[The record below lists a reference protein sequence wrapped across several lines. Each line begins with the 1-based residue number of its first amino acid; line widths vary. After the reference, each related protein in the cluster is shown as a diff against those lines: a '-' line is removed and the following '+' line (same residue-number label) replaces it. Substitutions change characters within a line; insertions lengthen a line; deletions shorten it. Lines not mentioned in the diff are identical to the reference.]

1 MKFPGLL
8 HEKGMIGVLW
18 QIYNGGKMASLIGLT
33 KPFMEAIYRKEI
45 GDPLKWRYKCAFKIL
60 HVLGLNDNEIK
71 RMFGVL
77 YAFAISNLRPWEKVR
92 GLAREFARVQE
103 TLVEME
109 KIQVAMEYIQ
119 KKIGSRKPE
128 IVLTLGSGLGG
139 LADQIEDA
147 VVIPYDEIPC
157 FPRVHDHVKGH
168 KGNLVVGTLEGKT
181 VAAMQGRFH
190 LYQGVTAM
198 EAVRPLRTLAVM
210 GATQF
215 FVTNAAGAIKPE
227 KFKVGDLMLIA
238 DSYNM
243 TGQNPLVGPNLS
255 IGTRFPS
262 MSNAFSLRAHGGIQ
276 LLAARQLR
284 IELLAG
290 TYVQVLGPNYE
301 WNMEVEDMKK
311 RGVIDA
317 VGMSTAVEVLAA
329 VHAGMQVIG
338 ITLITNVAAGLSDA
352 VPNHAE
358 VEAEAERA
366 ETKFQAL
373 MRLLV
378 SRAHELKTGV
388 ITMS

>member
-1 MKFPGLL
+1 
-8 HEKGMIGVLW
+8 
-18 QIYNGGKMASLIGLT
+18 MASLIGLT
-33 KPFMEAIYRKEI
+33 KPFLEAVYKKEN

-77 YAFAISNLRPWEKVR
+77 HAFAISNLRPWEKVR
-92 GLAREFARVQE
+92 GLAREFIRAQE

-109 KIQVAMEYIQ
+109 KIQVAMDYIQ
-119 KKIGSRKPE
+119 RRIGKRKPE

-147 VVIPYDEIPC
+147 VIIPYDEIPC

-190 LYQGVTAM
+190 LFQGVTAM
-198 EAVRPLRTLAVM
+198 EAVRPLRTLAVL

-227 KFKVGDLMLIA
+227 KFKVGDLMLIS

-255 IGTRFPS
+255 LGTRFPA
-262 MSNAFSLRAHGGIQ
+262 MSKAFSPGLHMEIK
-276 LLAARQLR
+276 LLAAKELR
-284 IELLAG
+284 IDLQEG

-301 WNMEVEDMKK
+301 WDMEVEDMKR
-311 RGVIDA
+311 RGIIDA
-317 VGMSTAVEVLAA
+317 VGMSTAIEVLAA
-329 VHAGMQVIG
+329 IHAGMQVIG
-338 ITLITNVAAGLSDA
+338 VTLITNVAAGLSD
-352 VPNHAE
+352 VTPEHGE
-358 VEAEAERA
+358 VEDVAIKNAPR
-366 ETKFQAL
+366 FQSL

-378 SRAHELKTGV
+378 CRAHELKSG
-388 ITMS
+388 IISMA